1 MKSILIRSVFHAKQ
15 RYDTCGDYF
24 EHNGQTEITISD
36 MQNEIYE
43 QLVAVHELIEKI
55 LVTARGISDA
65 SIDAF
70 DMAYEDNRRD
80 GDDSEPGDNELA
92 PYYAEHQFATAIER
106 RLAAELGVD
115 WDHYDKTV
123 TAL

>member
-1 MKSILIRSVFHAKQ
+1 MKRIIVQTLPHNKQ
-15 RYDTCGDYF
+15 RYPTVGDWFDAHGLTVFRISNMENEFYERLVF
-24 EHNGQTEITISD
+24 LHEFIEQTLCLKRDIKEWD
-36 MQNEIYE
+36 
-43 QLVAVHELIEKI
+43 V
-55 LVTARGISDA
+55 
-65 SIDAF
+65 DAF

-80 GDDSEPGDNELA
+80 GDDSEPGDSELA

-106 RLAAELGVD
+106 RMAAELGID